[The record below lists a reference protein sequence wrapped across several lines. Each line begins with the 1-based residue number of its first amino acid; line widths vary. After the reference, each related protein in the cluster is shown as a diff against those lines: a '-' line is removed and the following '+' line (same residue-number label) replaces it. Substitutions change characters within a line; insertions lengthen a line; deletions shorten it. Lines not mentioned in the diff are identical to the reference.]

1 MKRLALISFTERGA
15 RLCKSLE
22 QALTLQ
28 GYCCEAY
35 GGERYAKEN
44 ELLPLKTS
52 LRDWTGEMFERME
65 GLLFIGASGIAVRA
79 IAPHLSGKDKDPAV
93 AVMDEKGMFAISL
106 LSGHLG
112 GANEL
117 AGTLSNLTG
126 AIPVIT
132 TATDVNG
139 KFAVDVFAKK
149 QNLYISS
156 LPMAKAVSAAVL
168 DEEPVGLVTD
178 FPILGKIPAEL
189 SLMEENTPFEGTCG
203 IRIALNEQSRPF
215 RQTLHLIPRIVAVG
229 IGCRKG
235 VKKEEIAQAVT
246 QALESHHISPHAL
259 LQIATIDLKAKE
271 PGLLEFAKELGIKLA
286 TYSAGELKRVEGAF
300 TPSAFVRE
308 VTGVDN
314 VCERAAVLA
323 SAGKLIQKKKGGNG
337 ITVALAV
344 KDWSVDF
351 E

>member
-1 MKRLALISFTERGA
+1 MKRLALVSFTQRGA

-35 GGERYAKEN
+35 GGERYAEEQ
-44 ELLPLKTS
+44 ELLPLKKR
-52 LRDWTGEMFERME
+52 LKDWTKEMFERMD
-65 GLLFIGASGIAVRA
+65 GILFIGACGIAVRA
-79 IAPHLSGKDKDPAV
+79 VAPCLSGKDKDPAV
-93 AVMDEKGMFAISL
+93 VVMDEKGMFAISL

-117 AGTLSNLTG
+117 AGILSNLTG
-126 AIPVIT
+126 AVPVIT

-139 KFAVDVFAKK
+139 KFAVDVFAKR
-149 QNLYISS
+149 QNLYLSN
-156 LPMAKAVSAAVL
+156 LAAAKAVSAAVL
-168 DEEPVGLVTD
+168 DEQPVGLVTN
-178 FPILGKIPAEL
+178 FPIFGKVPREL
-189 SLMEENTPFEGTCG
+189 FLMKEDTPFEGSCG
-203 IRIALNEQSRPF
+203 IRIALDEQSRPF
-215 RQTLHLIPRIVAVG
+215 RQTLHLIPRIVTVG
-229 IGCRKG
+229 VGCRKD
-235 VKKEEIAQAVT
+235 VKKEEIAQAVNRV
-246 QALESHHISPHAL
+246 LETHHISSHAL

-271 PGLLEFAKELGIKLA
+271 AGLVEFAKEMNVPLL
-286 TYSAGELKRVEGAF
+286 TYSPGQLRRVEGTF
-300 TPSAFVRE
+300 TSSAFVRE

-314 VCERAAVLA
+314 VCERSAVLA
-323 SAGKLIQKKKGGNG
+323 SGGKLIQKKKGENG

>member
-1 MKRLALISFTERGA
+1 MKELALISFTERGA

-35 GGERYAKEN
+35 GGKKYAGAE
-44 ELLPLKTS
+44 ELLPLEKS
-52 LRDWTGEMFERME
+52 LKDWTGEMFGRMD
-65 GLLFIGASGIAVRA
+65 GILFIGACGIAVRA
-79 IAPHLSGKDKDPAV
+79 VGPHLRGKDKDPAV

-117 AGTLSNLTG
+117 AGILANLTG

-139 KFAVDVFAKK
+139 TFAVDVFAKK

-156 LPMAKAVSAAVL
+156 LPLAKAVSAAVL
-168 DEEPVGLVTD
+168 DEEPVGLVSD
-178 FPILGKIPAEL
+178 FPIFGKIPKEL
-189 SLMEENTPFEGTCG
+189 SLMKEDTPFEGSCG
-203 IRIALNEQSRPF
+203 IRIALGEQNRPF
-215 RQTLHLIPRIVAVG
+215 RQTLHLIPRIVTVG

-235 VKKEEIAQAVT
+235 VKKEEIAQAVA
-246 QALESHHISPHAL
+246 QVLESHHISPHAL
-259 LQIATIDLKAKE
+259 LQAATIDLKAGE
-271 PGLLEFAKELGIKLA
+271 PGLVEYAREMGIRLV
-286 TYSAGELKRVEGAF
+286 TYSAQELQRAEGTF

-314 VCERAAVLA
+314 VCERSALLA
-323 SAGKLIQKKKGGNG
+323 SGGKLIQKKKGGNG